1 MLLNYCIYI
10 EDSYKSL
17 DATTLPEV
25 QRSSMAPVVLQLKAL
40 GIDNVLRFDY
50 LSVSNWI
57 LLFLLSLSRAL
68 SFFHLPLFL

>member
-1 MLLNYCIYI
+1 MLLNYCIYT
-10 EDSYKSL
+10 EESYKSL

-50 LSVSNWI
+50 LSVSN
-57 LLFLLSLSRAL
+57 
-68 SFFHLPLFL
+68 

>member
-1 MLLNYCIYI
+1 MFHLIITLHVHCALRCFSMLLNYCIYI

-50 LSVSNWI
+50 LSVSN
-57 LLFLLSLSRAL
+57 
-68 SFFHLPLFL
+68 